1 MGVPAASAGES
12 ISLKHEEV
20 KWKCIREGDNVGV
33 ERAVTRWYVLRQVLV
48 EEIARLE
55 TKIASDPEQAD
66 VASGGEAVSVE
77 ALHEQLVRA
86 RERLRLLGPC
96 PKPMMG

>member
-1 MGVPAASAGES
+1 M
-12 ISLKHEEV
+12 
-20 KWKCIREGDNVGV
+20 GV
-33 ERAVTRWYVLRQVLV
+33 ERAVTRWYALRQVLV

-55 TKIASDPEQAD
+55 AQLTSVPDQEDACPTGD
-66 VASGGEAVSVE
+66 GEAVSVE
-77 ALHEQLVRA
+77 ALHEQLARA

>member
-1 MGVPAASAGES
+1 
-12 ISLKHEEV
+12 
-20 KWKCIREGDNVGV
+20 VGV
-33 ERAVTRWYVLRQVLV
+33 ERAVTRWYALRQVLV

-55 TKIASDPEQAD
+55 AQLTSVPDQGDACPTGD
-66 VASGGEAVSVE
+66 GEAVSVE
-77 ALHEQLVRA
+77 ALHEQLARA

>member
-1 MGVPAASAGES
+1 M
-12 ISLKHEEV
+12 
-20 KWKCIREGDNVGV
+20 GV
-33 ERAVTRWYVLRQVLV
+33 ERAVTRWYALRQVLV

-55 TKIASDPEQAD
+55 AQLTSVPDQENACPTGDDE
-66 VASGGEAVSVE
+66 VVSVE
-77 ALHEQLVRA
+77 ALHEQLARA

>member
-1 MGVPAASAGES
+1 
-12 ISLKHEEV
+12 
-20 KWKCIREGDNVGV
+20 VGV
-33 ERAVTRWYVLRQVLV
+33 ERAVTRWYALRQVLV

-55 TKIASDPEQAD
+55 AQLTSVPDQEDACPAGD
-66 VASGGEAVSVE
+66 GEVVSVE
-77 ALHEQLVRA
+77 ALHEQLARA